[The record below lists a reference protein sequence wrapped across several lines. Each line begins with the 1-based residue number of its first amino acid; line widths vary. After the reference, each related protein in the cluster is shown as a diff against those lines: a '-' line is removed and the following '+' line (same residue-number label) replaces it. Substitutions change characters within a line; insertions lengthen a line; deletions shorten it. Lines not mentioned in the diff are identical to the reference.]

1 MMKEIEYID
10 DWRKIKNAEII
21 DVRSPSEFNND
32 HIPGSINIPILN
44 DQQRHDVGKTYKE
57 VNPFKAKIMGAS
69 IISKNI
75 SKFLD
80 DEFFSRKGSWQAL
93 IYCWRG
99 GQRSR
104 SLALVLNE
112 IGWRISILRGGY
124 KIIEN

>member
-1 MMKEIEYID
+1 MKEIEYID

-44 DQQRHDVGKTYKE
+44 DKQRHDVGKTYKE

-80 DEFFSRKGSWQAL
+80 NEFFQEKDLGKL
-93 IYCWRG
+93 
-99 GQRSR
+99 
-104 SLALVLNE
+104 
-112 IGWRISILRGGY
+112 
-124 KIIEN
+124 